1 MPIATGVIEGDC
13 RHLIKD
19 RMDITGAR
27 WSLEGAEAVLKLRS
41 LKSSGDF
48 DDYWKFYE
56 QREFK
61 RNHYSKYFNPAILD
75 ELSLKEFA
83 EKEST

>member
-1 MPIATGVIEGDC
+1 MIEGAC
-13 RHLIKD
+13 RHLIRD

-41 LKSSGDF
+41 LKSGGDF

-61 RNHYSKYFNPAILD
+61 RNHYSKYFNTAILD